1 MTSFNG
7 THRYQDS
14 VEVYKTRSSPAS
26 ENEQIAIASV
36 VIFLGIWTTL
46 GNLLTIAAICLAKR
60 MMTKCNLFILS
71 LAISDL
77 ISGLIA
83 SPLWLYR
90 RTWGFNDWEWGDFLC
105 KLFWFSDQSTS
116 FCTAMHIAAFAVWR
130 FIGVKWPSLFEKIKM
145 RTVTIWLIFIWVVS
159 IIFGG
164 FIFSSFYE
172 VAEKSED
179 HHVGSCWPM
188 CSIRIENDGVTRHLV
203 YYTVVSSLFMLLPML
218 ILLVTSFLIVWEIY
232 CHPVVA
238 THKSKQRKTKEKRAA
253 VQLALISASFLIGY
267 IPMTSYVMWTTRTRV
282 KNVTFDYWFHVAAF
296 FCLRLSECFN
306 PVLYNIASVQMRH
319 ASREVLVRIRTCQY
333 NRERTPRLIRRNAI
347 IYRKTEQL
355 RYLNSP

>member
-90 RTWGFNDWEWGDFLC
+90 
-105 KLFWFSDQSTS
+105 
-116 FCTAMHIAAFAVWR
+116 
-130 FIGVKWPSLFEKIKM
+130 